1 MVESHNID
9 WLSKEKIWKPICVVQ
24 YNKYMKGVD
33 RADQYLSYFSM
44 VHRTK
49 KWTKRCAMFLINCA
63 LFNAFKVY
71 KSVKPNSKYKH
82 FLHQTAKY
90 WIKDEDEE
98 VMEEDQQPGTSVS
111 HRRNYDPPQRISK
124 DPKKHKL
131 AKIVTG
137 GLKAKPQKQCRVCSA
152 HNKKSLTCFMCQYCQ
167 VPLHK
172 GDCFFK
178 YHTLQRY

>member
-1 MVESHNID
+1 MPS
-9 WLSKEKIWKPICVVQ
+9 
-24 YNKYMKGVD
+24 
-33 RADQYLSYFSM
+33 
-44 VHRTK
+44 
-49 KWTKRCAMFLINCA
+49 
-63 LFNAFKVY
+63 FNAFKVY

-137 GLKAKPQKQCRVCSA
+137 GLKAKPKTMPGLLGA
-152 HNKKSLTCFMCQYCQ
+152 
-167 VPLHK
+167 
-172 GDCFFK
+172 
-178 YHTLQRY
+178 

>member
-1 MVESHNID
+1 MPS
-9 WLSKEKIWKPICVVQ
+9 
-24 YNKYMKGVD
+24 
-33 RADQYLSYFSM
+33 
-44 VHRTK
+44 
-49 KWTKRCAMFLINCA
+49 
-63 LFNAFKVY
+63 FNAFKVY

-137 GLKAKPQKQCRVCSA
+137 GLKAKPKNNAGFARRI
-152 HNKKSLTCFMCQYCQ
+152 KKSDLFYVSILSSAPSQRGLFLQIPHTSKILALNDSFLFKIIPCSLSIFHIFLYFICIFLENKI
-167 VPLHK
+167 VLFKITINVLHLI
-172 GDCFFK
+172 FNF
-178 YHTLQRY
+178 